1 MIDSVDTPVTSP
13 CTVLHLA
20 HNHPE
25 FHAGGTEIFA
35 RTLAAEQRRAGL
47 ARSQFL
53 GAALPQHRRPH
64 PGTAIAADPS
74 ESGDFVLVG
83 GRFEARSLSQADF
96 GYLQDLG
103 RVLEAVRPDVVHFHH
118 VLLLGLESILLARRL
133 LPSARLV
140 MTLHDYY
147 TICSNDGLMVRT
159 DGELC
164 QQASP
169 GRCAHC
175 LPDSGLINQRLRWL
189 AVRTAFEQID
199 QFVAP
204 SHFLANRFIQWGLNA
219 ERLAIIPNGHPDAE
233 HAHRPRP
240 RHRAASAPLVI
251 GFFGHLNTAKG
262 LTVLLRALQRLRD
275 RSADP
280 HGLPVRVV
288 VHGSD
293 RFAPD
298 ALKDELAALRS
309 DLGALV
315 RVHGAYSQPDVH
327 RLMQAVD
334 WVAVPSIWWEND
346 PLVIQEAFLN
356 RRPVLCSN
364 IGGMA
369 ERVEHER
376 TGLHVPVGDI
386 DAWADALERIA
397 QDAELTSR
405 LAAELPMPPSMAHC
419 ARAYHALYNNATV

>member
-1 MIDSVDTPVTSP
+1 MTTLSNTPAAPERV
-13 CTVLHLA
+13 VLHLA

-35 RTLAAEQRRAGL
+35 RALAAEQRRAGL
-47 ARSQFL
+47 ARSHFL
-53 GAALPQHRRPH
+53 GAALPRHRRPH

-96 GYLQDLG
+96 GYLHDLG
-103 RVLEAVRPDVVHFHH
+103 RVLEAVRPDVVHVHH
-118 VLLLGLESILLARRL
+118 VLLLGLESLLLARRL
-133 LPSARLV
+133 LPQARLV

-147 TICSNDGLMVRT
+147 TLCPRDGLMVRA

-164 QQASP
+164 QQATP

-189 AVRTAFEQID
+189 AVRNAFD
-199 QFVAP
+199 QVDHFVSP
-204 SHFLANRFIQWGLNA
+204 SRFLADRFIQWGL
-219 ERLAIIPNGHPDAE
+219 ESDRLTVIPNGHPDADSLK
-233 HAHRPRP
+233 RPAPRRP
-240 RHRAASAPLVI
+240 DASAPVVI
-251 GFFGHLNTAKG
+251 GFFGHLNEAKG
-262 LTVLLRALQRLRD
+262 LPVLLRALQRLRD
-275 RSADP
+275 RSSDP
-280 HGLPVRVV
+280 KGPRIRVV

-298 ALKDELAALRS
+298 DLKEDLAALRS

-315 RVHGAYSQPDVH
+315 RFHGAYSQPDVH

-334 WVAVPSIWWEND
+334 WVAVPSVWWEND

-356 RRPVLCSN
+356 RRPVLCSG

-369 ERVEHER
+369 ERVEQER

-386 DAWADALERIA
+386 DAWADALERVSS
-397 QDAELTSR
+397 DAELAPR
-405 LAAELPMPPSMAHC
+405 LAASLPAPPSMAHC
-419 ARAYHALYNNATV
+419 ALAYNAVYDAAS